1 MHTDRLAYCA
11 TEGTGIVFPVIKDWH
26 LFVVHR
32 KCGVF
37 SPFLVYVLN
46 IYLHIILH
54 IIEIHSSLALVM
66 NFESMHS
73 KQLVR
78 RNNMYMGGT
87 QCKSQLSKVSLFV
100 HVFFLCSC
108 CRKPLHWFPN
118 DLSFKVLKV
127 SDEII
132 EYSTT
137 SYFSLEFT

>member
-1 MHTDRLAYCA
+1 MHTDRLAYYA
-11 TEGTGIVFPVIKDWH
+11 TEGTGTVFTVIKDW
-26 LFVVHR
+26 HR

-46 IYLHIILH
+46 IYLYIILH

-78 RNNMYMGGT
+78 RNNMYVGGT